1 MEERVASV
9 RAFDR
14 FYTAVIGVPDATV
27 HDTACSPSEART
39 ILELAARERVA
50 AADLRRLLGLDA
62 GHVDR
67 TLTKLEAEGLV
78 TRERAA
84 GAHHEVIG
92 LTPAGREVFAALEA
106 RSAARVR
113 ALLAGLSEEEQ
124 ERLVSAMGTIRR
136 LLGDRTPG
144 TPPYVIRPPRSG
156 DFGWVV
162 FRHGALYAREYGW
175 GPGFEALVAEIVA
188 GYVREYDPA
197 RYAGWIAEVDGERA
211 GCVFCAPKDDQTAQ
225 LRMLLVEPW
234 ARGMGIGSRLVEE
247 CLRFATAAGYRRIM
261 LWTRDVLTS
270 ARKIYQAAG
279 FELVDA
285 HKGEESGKEFM
296 EQIWARDLR

>member
-14 FYTAVIGVPDATV
+14 FTTEVIGVLGAAV
-27 HDTACSPSEART
+27 RDTAYSPSEART
-39 ILELAARERVA
+39 IFELAERGRVEVA
-50 AADLRRLLGLDA
+50 GLRRLLGLGA
-62 GHVDR
+62 EHFDR
-67 TLTKLEAEGLV
+67 TLTRLEADGLV
-78 TRERAA
+78 TRAA
-84 GAHHEVIG
+84 LDPHRDVIE
-92 LTPAGREVFAALEA
+92 LTPAGREVFATLDG
-106 RSAARVR
+106 RAATHVR

-124 ERLVSAMGTIRR
+124 ERLVAAMGTIRR
-136 LLGDRTPG
+136 LLGGRAAG
-144 TPPYVIRPPRSG
+144 TPPYIVRPPRSG

-188 GYVREYDPA
+188 DYVRGYDPA

-211 GCVFCAPKDDQTAQ
+211 GCVFCVPKDDQTAQ

-279 FELVDA
+279 FELVDT